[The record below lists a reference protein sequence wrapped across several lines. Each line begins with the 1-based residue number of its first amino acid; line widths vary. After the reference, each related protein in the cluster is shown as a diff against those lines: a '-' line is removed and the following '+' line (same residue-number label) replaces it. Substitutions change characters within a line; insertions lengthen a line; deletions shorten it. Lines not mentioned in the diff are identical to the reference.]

1 MVGKI
6 SEDPDKVVDGTEK
19 VGAVSGGNNFGIL
32 ISSIRT
38 WIVSTLT
45 KSSVGLSNVDN
56 TADATKP
63 VSTAMLSAL
72 DLKQSLSAK
81 GSANGYAG
89 LDSAGKVPA
98 AQLPDATLGALTYAG
113 TWNANTNS
121 PTIPAASSGN
131 KGWYFMVATEG
142 ATSIGGI
149 TDWKVGDW
157 LVSNGATWDKIDNT
171 DAVNSVAGL
180 TGAIGAAALRIALN
194 LVIGTDVAAQSHV
207 GSGGSAH
214 AKAVAGGA
222 AGFMSGADKTKV
234 DSIPSIAPTCSVTR
248 GGTDQAGIVSN
259 TFTKVQLTTED
270 FDNNNN
276 FDSTTNYR
284 FTPSVAGKYLVSA
297 QVVLISLAAGVPVL
311 AAIRKN
317 GVTVRQGFGVSGGYI
332 YTPAGVTAPIDMNGS
347 SDYLE
352 MFVYHEQGANRDLW
366 GASAGTFFSAT
377 RVGS

>member
-1 MVGKI
+1 MAGKI
-6 SEDPDKVVDGTEK
+6 SEDPDKVVDGNEK
-19 VGAVSGGNNFGIL
+19 VGAVFGGNNFGIL

-45 KSSVGLSNVDN
+45 KASVGLSNVDN
-56 TADATKP
+56 TADAAKP
-63 VSTAMLSAL
+63 VSTAMSTAL

-98 AQLPDATLGALTYAG
+98 AQLPDATVGALAYVG
-113 TWNANTNS
+113 TWNASTNS
-121 PTIPAASSGN
+121 PTIPAASAGN
-131 KGWYFMVATEG
+131 KGWYYMVATAG
-142 ATSIGGI
+142 ATSVGGI

-180 TGAIGAAALRIALN
+180 TGVIDAVALRSAL
-194 LVIGTDVAAQSHV
+194 G
-207 GSGGSAH
+207 
-214 AKAVAGGA
+214 
-222 AGFMSGADKTKV
+222 
-234 DSIPSIAPTCSVTR
+234 IPNVSPTCSVTR
-248 GGTDQAGIVSN
+248 GGVDQAGIAPN

-270 FDNNNN
+270 FDNNSN
-276 FDSTTNYR
+276 FDNATNYR
-284 FTPSVAGKYLVSA
+284 FTPTVAGKYLVSA
-297 QVVLISLAAGVPVL
+297 QVVLISLAAGQPVL

-317 GVTVRQGFGVSGGYI
+317 GVTIRQGFGISGGYV
-332 YTPAGVTAPIDMNGS
+332 YSPASVTAPIDMNGS

-352 MFVYHEQGANRDLW
+352 LFVYHEQGVSRDLW
-366 GASAGTFFSAT
+366 GSPAGTFFSAT